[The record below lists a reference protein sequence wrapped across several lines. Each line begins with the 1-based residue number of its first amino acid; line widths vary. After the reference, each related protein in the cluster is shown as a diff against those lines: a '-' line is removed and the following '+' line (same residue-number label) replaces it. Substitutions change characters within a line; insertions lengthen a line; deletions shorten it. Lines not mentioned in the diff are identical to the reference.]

1 MKQYII
7 LLSILF
13 IYTCEELPPYDLTN
27 SYVDINTPEDAT
39 IKSYDDRSIAINLFD
54 SGTYADYGD
63 VFADVEK
70 IHIDRFSSFTQQS
83 PWSDTT
89 AYSIPFIIDAIII
102 DSIDIELD
110 NYYYYEFQFES
121 ADGLSKT
128 ISSRNLD
135 DPSDSTIFHHFPGID
150 SLQLELLTTNS
161 AELSWQYPY
170 YDYFSRDD
178 LESLTFNIIESK
190 RSLEDSIFI
199 QTEVN
204 VDFEIDY
211 QYPNFI
217 YDIDVD
223 IGDSVYYE
231 VSAISPY
238 NQTDTKK
245 TDTLDIHFPSPEWD
259 WIPLNSK
266 EVYLYWRF
274 DPEEE
279 HLIDEVYLKN
289 QIYSSDLILVDKNG
303 SFRDSSMNSEVDIT
317 EEIIPYKLKWCG
329 VDYCDSTL
337 ILTKT
342 FPIHHM
348 QYIPATSSFALLS
361 DPSASVSID
370 AFYIDSY
377 EVNNELFQD
386 PGSNPFNK
394 WIAYPKTSLSFN
406 EATSFC
412 DNRSS
417 SISINNV
424 NVDGDNI
431 GFKIPTL
438 AQWEFAASLEFADT
452 PQYENLIEYSTCE
465 YPRPICHDDNIDCY
479 YFNFQVPEPTDCFGT
494 LSLIGNYDGTNT
506 PYEYSASASRIF
518 DTSGNASEW
527 VNDGASIC
535 ARKGGSYTD
544 SPAALSNSAKTTM
557 ECTTIHPSLG
567 FRTILP
573 AENFLNEF
581 KEAISQ

>member
-1 MKQYII
+1 MKPYII
-7 LLSILF
+7 LISILF
-13 IYTCEELPPYDLTN
+13 IYTCEELPPYDLAN
-27 SYVDINTPEDAT
+27 SYEDIHVTGPAIIN
-39 IKSYDDRSIAINLFD
+39 SYDDRSIAINLFD
-54 SGTYADYGD
+54 SGTYADSGD

-121 ADGLSKT
+121 EGGLSKH
-128 ISSRNLD
+128 IL
-135 DPSDSTIFHHFPGID
+135 SDSGIFHHFPGID
-150 SLQLELLTTNS
+150 SLQLTLLTTNS

-170 YDYFSRDD
+170 SNYFSRDD
-178 LESLTFNIIESK
+178 LENLTFNIIESK

-204 VDFEIDY
+204 IDFEIDY
-211 QYPNFI
+211 QNWNFT

-231 VSAISPY
+231 ISAISPY
-238 NQTDTKK
+238 NQTDTQK

-289 QIYSSDLILVDKNG
+289 QIYHSDLILVDKNG
-303 SFRDSSMNSEVDIT
+303 SFRDSSMNVDIDIT
-317 EEIIPYKLKWCG
+317 DSTLPYKLKWCG
-329 VDYCDSTL
+329 VDFCDSTL

-348 QYIPATSSFALLS
+348 QYIPATSSFTLLS
-361 DPSASVSID
+361 DSTVTVSID

-394 WIAYPKTSLSFN
+394 WIAYPKTSLTFN

-465 YPRPICHDDNIDCY
+465 YPQPICNDDNIDCY
-479 YFNFQVPEPTDCFGT
+479 YFNFQTPDSDCFGT

-506 PYEYSASASRIF
+506 SYEYSASASRIF

-527 VNDGASIC
+527 VEWVNEDGESIC
-535 ARKGGSYTD
+535 AINGGSFSSQSTE
-544 SPAALSNSAKTTM
+544 LKNSVTATI
-557 ECTTIHPSLG
+557 ECSESHHTIG

-573 AENFLNEF
+573 AEIFLNEF
-581 KEAISQ
+581 KESISQ